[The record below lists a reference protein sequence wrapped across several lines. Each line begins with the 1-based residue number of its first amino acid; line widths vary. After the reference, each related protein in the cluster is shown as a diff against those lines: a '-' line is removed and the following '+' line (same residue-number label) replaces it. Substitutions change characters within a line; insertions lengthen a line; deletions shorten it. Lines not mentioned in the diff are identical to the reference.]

1 MLLFLIVSLLGFS
14 SAPVWRSISV
24 LFLYSSKSK
33 ETLFPAPVHMIY
45 VYLVHSDSESSNE
58 KVVDKQLVM
67 RR

>member
-14 SAPVWRSISV
+14 SAPVWKSIST

-33 ETLFPAPVHMIY
+33 ETLFPAPVHIIY
-45 VYLVHSDSESSNE
+45 VCLVHADSESSNE
-58 KVVDKQLVM
+58 KEIDKQLVM

>member
-14 SAPVWRSISV
+14 SAPVWKSIST

-33 ETLFPAPVHMIY
+33 ETLFFPVTLISIC
-45 VYLVHSDSESSNE
+45 LVHADSESSNE
-58 KVVDKQLVM
+58 KEIDKQLVM

>member
-45 VYLVHSDSESSNE
+45 VCLVHADSESSNE

>member
-14 SAPVWRSISV
+14 SAPVWKSIST